1 MNYVKG
7 CDFYGLSGYSLKK
20 IADGRTGI
28 ADSLKDVLSY
38 ETLNSLLAEAKTDFT
53 DGSGKVIKGMPS
65 AEIFVMTKKIDKKK
79 YIIGLSY
86 IKRIAGEPSGKKG
99 VEAWFEESPDRLVEE
114 KRFFAEEFE
123 KEQEYF
129 DQLMIDHFRNHV
141 GSGQA
146 GEAEYKD
153 KLITRVKTKKILGMT
168 VSSTALFIA
177 MMIIWGLI
185 FKNIALGIVFAICMT
200 GSFTLITTKAK
211 SEEKALAK
219 TQING

>member
-1 MNYVKG
+1 MDYVKG

-20 IADGRTGI
+20 IADGRI
-28 ADSLKDVLSY
+28 CFAESLRDVLSF
-38 ETLNSLLAEAKTDFT
+38 EALNGMFAEAKTDFT

-65 AEIFVMTKKIDKKK
+65 AEIFVMTKKINKKK

-86 IKRIAGEPSGKKG
+86 IRRIAGEPSGKKG
-99 VEAWFEESPDRLVEE
+99 IESWFENSPDRLIEE

-146 GEAEYKD
+146 CEAEYKD
-153 KLITRVKTKKILGMT
+153 KIITRVKTKKILGMT
-168 VSSTALFIA
+168 ISTTAIFIA
-177 MMIIWGLI
+177 MMIIWGMI
-185 FKNIALGIVFAICMT
+185 FKNFALGIIFALCMT

-211 SEEKALAK
+211 SEEKVLAK